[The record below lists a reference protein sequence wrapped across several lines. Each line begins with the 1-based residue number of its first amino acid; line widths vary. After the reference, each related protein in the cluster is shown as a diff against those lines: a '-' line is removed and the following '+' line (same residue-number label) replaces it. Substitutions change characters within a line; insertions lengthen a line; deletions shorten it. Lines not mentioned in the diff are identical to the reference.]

1 MDCWIIFV
9 FGFVDIVVLTPSSSF
24 SATQTNGRFLKDLDV
39 ILIDDPSLVVR
50 KRDRNKDLEWIQ
62 RTIDMVSDVG
72 PNNRIAVLTAGQAIG
87 FDTFSLPRDKQQYYK
102 AVSEHHST
110 VGQLSFGLT
119 KIEIGNVFSLAT
131 KIAEEKTR
139 PDAMK
144 LAFLVL
150 DYSVH
155 ALNNDVAA
163 EKIVTDTLKRK
174 GYVVLCI
181 GVGKLIDRRLQLMA
195 SSPNLTYWI
204 SGLDRLPNVADKIP
218 PMWELFDVPAITLQ
232 GPGLN
237 PASGSAYVNLR
248 GAQTPLALQPNGSA
262 GYDVICSI
270 LGFNGTL
277 EGKPAY
283 LEENQTQACA
293 PVTANGP
300 CDAGDFF
307 EKPLG
312 CLNISETF
320 EDCTQTEH
328 ITCQVPIRLHGLN
341 ISSAGLIEI
350 HYNGYWGHI
359 DQNGW
364 NINNSHVVCRQ
375 LGFSQAV
382 AEFINVRIPR
392 DDVIEQFMAFRCQGN
407 ESSVCFCPH
416 MPFTHLSHRAAGV
429 VCLPENTT
437 ANVAKSMRI
446 DVGSKVHM
454 SPDLESLGARNA
466 TGWTDLMLNPIVE
479 KDKEVRISADHSLE
493 MNAAKISDAGI
504 YMFHGSQNVGYFTVY
519 IKALVFPHSGS
530 LPMKQYIQ
538 YNTTALVQGC
548 NAEGTP
554 SPVVTWTKNGVPLD
568 RYSVMVPVRP
578 HSTQYQIPEVQKS
591 DEGNYTC
598 SVYQH
603 MGYVDMVFKVS
614 TQLVVY
620 DLPSFR
626 REPSDQVRRESEDA
640 VFNCVATGIP
650 KPHLEWSFANRI
662 NEKAVFLR
670 ETGESL
676 IIRNI
681 SKKRHEGRYTCTA
694 IWRLNGQ
701 KERRIVASAFLYVD
715 VPPTILPLPKNV
727 TYFEGSEAVL
737 TCSAEG
743 TPFPIVYWSK
753 QAKSHGRHEL
763 ANRSM
768 NLHLFNISRDHQ
780 GHYTC
785 TAYNR
790 AGTVNATLYL
800 HVAPVDQSAVV
811 SRHASRTEW
820 YIVVGPILAGITL
833 GLVLLAV
840 GWRSRRNQRKLEEVR
855 MFHEEMKMIDESAPD
870 EWEVLP
876 CSLYLEYFL
885 GLGSFGEV
893 WAATAQNIRGYKG
906 PQKVAVK
913 RLKCN
918 SAESETKALESEISL
933 GKSLGDSRHPNIVNF
948 LGCVTTRGSLMLIM
962 EYVPYGDL
970 LGYLRLSRGLEDKYY
985 ACAEKRRVEITNYDM
1000 ISFARQIAAGMCFL
1014 ASRKIL
1020 HRDLAARNVLVG
1032 TNNTCKIT
1040 DFGLAF
1046 TKSMYKYGNTARK
1059 GRLPIKWSAPELLF
1073 SDSKYSV
1080 SYKCDVWS
1088 YGIVLYEIFTLGG
1101 VPYPS
1106 WGEYKVIYE
1115 LQANRYRIPRPE
1127 HVSHDLYQIMTECW
1141 REDPEDRPTFDQ
1153 LHDTMLKILE
1163 EQHYLDLDMTK
1174 YISDMYTHVDSN
1186 AESEEDWD
1194 ETPAFQPAISTT
1206 EGPRKEGKHKD
1217 NSGKT
1222 VSDINK
1228 KSVTFKIFDSPKRLS
1243 KQRLLP
1249 DKPHRNGSTFC
1260 ETIC

>member
-181 GVGKLIDRRLQLMA
+181 GVGNLIDRRLQLMA

-218 PMWELFDVPAITLQ
+218 PMWELFDVP
-232 GPGLN
+232 
-237 PASGSAYVNLR
+237 
-248 GAQTPLALQPNGSA
+248 
-262 GYDVICSI
+262 
-270 LGFNGTL
+270 
-277 EGKPAY
+277 
-283 LEENQTQACA
+283 
-293 PVTANGP
+293 
-300 CDAGDFF
+300 
-307 EKPLG
+307 
-312 CLNISETF
+312 
-320 EDCTQTEH
+320 
-328 ITCQVPIRLHGLN
+328 VPIRLHGLN

-407 ESSVCFCPH
+407 ESSVSFCPH

-548 NAEGTP
+548 NAQGTP

-626 REPSDQVRRESEDA
+626 REPSDQTRREGEDA

-670 ETGESL
+670 DTGESL

-715 VPPTILPLPKNV
+715 
-727 TYFEGSEAVL
+727 
-737 TCSAEG
+737 
-743 TPFPIVYWSK
+743 
-753 QAKSHGRHEL
+753 GR
-763 ANRSM
+763 
-768 NLHLFNISRDHQ
+768 
-780 GHYTC
+780 
-785 TAYNR
+785 
-790 AGTVNATLYL
+790 
-800 HVAPVDQSAVV
+800 
-811 SRHASRTEW
+811 
-820 YIVVGPILAGITL
+820 
-833 GLVLLAV
+833 
-840 GWRSRRNQRKLEEVR
+840 
-855 MFHEEMKMIDESAPD
+855 
-870 EWEVLP
+870 
-876 CSLYLEYFL
+876 
-885 GLGSFGEV
+885 
-893 WAATAQNIRGYKG
+893 
-906 PQKVAVK
+906 
-913 RLKCN
+913 
-918 SAESETKALESEISL
+918 
-933 GKSLGDSRHPNIVNF
+933 
-948 LGCVTTRGSLMLIM
+948 
-962 EYVPYGDL
+962 
-970 LGYLRLSRGLEDKYY
+970 
-985 ACAEKRRVEITNYDM
+985 
-1000 ISFARQIAAGMCFL
+1000 
-1014 ASRKIL
+1014 
-1020 HRDLAARNVLVG
+1020 
-1032 TNNTCKIT
+1032 
-1040 DFGLAF
+1040 
-1046 TKSMYKYGNTARK
+1046 
-1059 GRLPIKWSAPELLF
+1059 
-1073 SDSKYSV
+1073 
-1080 SYKCDVWS
+1080 
-1088 YGIVLYEIFTLGG
+1088 
-1101 VPYPS
+1101 PS
-1106 WGEYKVIYE
+1106 
-1115 LQANRYRIPRPE
+1115 
-1127 HVSHDLYQIMTECW
+1127 
-1141 REDPEDRPTFDQ
+1141 
-1153 LHDTMLKILE
+1153 
-1163 EQHYLDLDMTK
+1163 
-1174 YISDMYTHVDSN
+1174 
-1186 AESEEDWD
+1186 
-1194 ETPAFQPAISTT
+1194 
-1206 EGPRKEGKHKD
+1206 
-1217 NSGKT
+1217 
-1222 VSDINK
+1222 
-1228 KSVTFKIFDSPKRLS
+1228 
-1243 KQRLLP
+1243 
-1249 DKPHRNGSTFC
+1249 
-1260 ETIC
+1260 